1 MQQKANV
8 REKKQI
14 IMKKVAI
21 LGSTGSIGTQAL
33 DVIERNREE
42 FKASVLSCAKKIWLL
57 EEQIEK
63 FAPEAVV
70 VAEEKDA
77 LYLARKYPHIDV
89 SFGTYGLNAAAAGN
103 SDIVL
108 NSLVGMRGLVPTYY
122 AAKAGKTIAFASKET
137 LVAGGEL
144 IMKTAAENGAHLLPV
159 DSEHSAIFQC
169 LEGNEGRSVRRI
181 LLTASGGPFRGYKR
195 EQLEKVTAEQALKHP
210 KWNMGAKISIDSA
223 TMMNKGLEVIEARWL
238 FDIAAEKIEIVV
250 HPQSVV
256 HSMVEYEDTA
266 IIAQLGMPDMRVP
279 IAYALSY
286 PKRLALGL
294 RPLDPFSYASSLTFE
309 KPDTKAFSC
318 IRLAYDALKA
328 GGSMTAALNAANE
341 ELVSAFLD
349 KKILFTDIQD
359 NIERVLN
366 AHECRYNLSLDDI
379 LEVDRETRKKI
390 KELLR

>member
-1 MQQKANV
+1 
-8 REKKQI
+8 
-14 IMKKVAI
+14 MKKVAI

-33 DVIERNREE
+33 DVIEQNREE
-42 FKASVLSCAKKIWLL
+42 FKVSVISCASRIELL
-57 EEQIEK
+57 EEQIKK

-70 VAEEKDA
+70 TAEEKDA
-77 LYLARKYPHIDV
+77 LYLSRKYPHIEAD
-89 SFGTYGLNAAAAGN
+89 FGVNGLNAAASGDA
-103 SDIVL
+103 DIIL

-122 AAKAGKTIAFASKET
+122 AAKSGKTIAFANKET

-144 IMKTAAENGAHLLPV
+144 IMKTAAENDARLLPV

-169 LEGNEGRSVRRI
+169 LEGNEGRNVRRI

-195 EQLEKVTAEQALKHP
+195 EQLEKVTLEQTLKHP

-223 TMMNKGLEVIEARWL
+223 TMMNKGLEVIEAKWL
-238 FDIAAEKIEIVV
+238 FDIPAEKIEIIV

-266 IIAQLGMPDMRVP
+266 VIAQLGMPDMRVP
-279 IAYALSY
+279 IAYALAY
-286 PKRLALGL
+286 PKRLALNFT
-294 RPLDPFSYASSLTFE
+294 PLDLFTYASNLTFE
-309 KPDTKAFSC
+309 KPDKEVFKC
-318 IRLAYDALKA
+318 IQFAYDALAA
-328 GGSMTAALNAANE
+328 GGSMTTVLNAANE
-341 ELVSAFLD
+341 ELVSAFLG

-366 AHECRYNLSLDDI
+366 AHICRYNLSLDDI
-379 LEVDRETRKKI
+379 LAVDRETREKT